1 MKADFA
7 PVKLNIGLDKVY
19 FFGGKG
25 HFWSRKR
32 GFVLGEVN
40 FGSAGK
46 PIWVGLESQ
55 FEESQFEESRF
66 GLGENGFC
74 FSEFDSVSV

>member
-40 FGSAGK
+40 LG
-46 PIWVGLESQ
+46 WVEKSI
-55 FEESQFEESRF
+55 
-66 GLGENGFC
+66 
-74 FSEFDSVSV
+74 